1 MRWRTSAQW
10 RKSVQSFR
18 QRGFTLIEL
27 MVTISVAAIL
37 VALAA
42 PGMIEFMARN
52 RLSSQTN
59 ELIAEIAQ
67 ARSES
72 ATRGAR
78 ISLCISSDGTTCTG
92 TDWAVGRL
100 LFVDTNGNGAVDA
113 GETILKVTAGLG
125 GNTTLATSGFPNAGY
140 IQFRSYGG
148 LNPAT
153 AGNFK
158 FCSATLTEGKQVA
171 IAVTG
176 RPKATTVSCS

>member
-1 MRWRTSAQW
+1 M
-10 RKSVQSFR
+10 SVQSFR

-42 PGMIEFMARN
+42 PGMAEFIARN

-59 ELIAEIAQ
+59 ELIAEIAM

-78 ISLCISSDGTTCTG
+78 ISLCISSNGTSCSG

-100 LFVDTNGNGAVDA
+100 LFVDTNGNGSLDA
-113 GETILKVTAGLG
+113 GETILKVTAALG
-125 GNTTLATSGFPNAGY
+125 GNTALTTGGFPNAAY

-158 FCSATLTEGKQVA
+158 FCSATVAEGKQVSV
-171 IAVTG
+171 AVTG
-176 RPKATTVSCS
+176 RPKTTTVSCS